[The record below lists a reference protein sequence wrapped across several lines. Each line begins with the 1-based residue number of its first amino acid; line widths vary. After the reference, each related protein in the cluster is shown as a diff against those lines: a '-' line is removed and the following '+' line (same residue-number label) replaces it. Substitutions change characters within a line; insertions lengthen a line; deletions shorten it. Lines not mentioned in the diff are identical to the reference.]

1 MYYNY
6 PVLLPAFSNREDF
19 LLIAAIFDNDTN
31 EAVNLASILKQ
42 SAGPY
47 TASSWTVAVAGIYT
61 SSNTTLTIPDY
72 PIKDEL
78 SLLTLTVETGL
89 TIVTG
94 DPVQIIDA
102 INDQNQMIGYVLTYE
117 SATGVMTV
125 QIGLTFQFEIRCQ
138 APAGAAGLMGG
149 SDYAPAY
156 DYGGVTYSPYDGPP
170 VLTAGLGTGVSII
183 DIGYYQILIPES
195 LTRRLT
201 HKTYQA
207 ALTITNSV
215 DTRQVFIGK
224 LPELSGGVTI

>member
-47 TASSWTVAVAGIYT
+47 TASSWTVAVSGIYT

-72 PIKDEL
+72 PITDEL
-78 SLLTLTVETGL
+78 SLVTLTVETGL

-94 DPVQIIDA
+94 DPVQIIDS
-102 INDQNQMIGYVLTYE
+102 INDQNQMIGYVLTYD
-117 SATGVMTV
+117 SASGVMAV
-125 QIGLTFQFEIRCQ
+125 QIGLTFQFEIRHQ
-138 APAGAAGLMGG
+138 APSGAGGIMGG
-149 SDYAPAY
+149 SNYVPDY
-156 DYGGVTYSPYDGPP
+156 DYGGTSYSPYEGAP
-170 VLTAGLGTGVSII
+170 VLTAGLGTGISII
-183 DIGYYQILIPES
+183 DIGYYKIMIPES
-195 LTRRLT
+195 SIRRLAP
-201 HKTYQA
+201 KTYQA
-207 ALTITNSV
+207 SLTVTNSV

>member
-47 TASSWTVAVAGIYT
+47 TASFWTVAVAGIYT

-72 PIKDEL
+72 PITDEL
-78 SLLTLTVETGL
+78 SLITLTVETGL

-94 DPVQIIDA
+94 DPVQIIDS
-102 INDQNQMIGYVLTYE
+102 INDQNQMIGYVISYTA
-117 SATGVMTV
+117 ATGVLVV
-125 QIGLTFQFEIRCQ
+125 QVGLTFQFEIRAQ

-149 SDYAPAY
+149 YDYAPSY

-170 VLTAGLGTGVSII
+170 VLTAALGSGVSII
-183 DIGYYQILIPES
+183 DIGYYQILITES

-207 ALTITNSV
+207 SLTVTNSV